1 MDAATLV
8 CHRFRGTRQ
17 LVGHL
22 AAAGAGLV
30 LFVVLGVSVVVA
42 PPSTGSTGE
51 WGGLAVCTVGVLAVG
66 ALLVRMRTAC
76 TVELSDAALT
86 YRTLLRTLR
95 FDRTDVVGI
104 GLRFR
109 TKGTARL
116 TEPFLDMR
124 DGRTVRL
131 ADMAQGRLVAPASTM
146 QAELVGAVDARM
158 R

>member
-51 WGGLAVCTVGVLAVG
+51 TLAVKCDSPSSI
-66 ALLVRMRTAC
+66 LLTR
-76 TVELSDAALT
+76 
-86 YRTLLRTLR
+86 
-95 FDRTDVVGI
+95 
-104 GLRFR
+104 
-109 TKGTARL
+109 ARC
-116 TEPFLDMR
+116 
-124 DGRTVRL
+124 
-131 ADMAQGRLVAPASTM
+131 
-146 QAELVGAVDARM
+146 
-158 R
+158 